1 MTKMVYMYKHTLA
14 IVLVVAIL
22 GGGVFLAQERRDT
35 VLREQ
40 VRTLEKDIRESKA
53 QSVRVEKTE
62 KEVVHVESLADAI
75 RLLPHPEQAV
85 AGQKLHDGLYWVWSK
100 QVHQDEEYKNEDQ
113 SWMVNV
119 RTKEVRLLKTY
130 AFGVPYGPKVGHE
143 LSSEKYFIVEW
154 TGGWEGVTFN
164 AQDVIDRP
172 TGQLLYSLRLQD
184 GTFATVEEGTK
195 KVEITLDP
203 KNGCDQAVNNPRV
216 NVQVKGVSVNGK
228 TLAFPNPHAVTCVPM
243 PIAGVGVYPSFPYF
257 SFSDEGV
264 ARLGLPWSG
273 AVEIPL
279 PGLDA
284 ARVHLQ

>member
-1 MTKMVYMYKHTLA
+1 MVYMHKHTLV
-14 IVLVVAIL
+14 IVLVLVML
-22 GGGVFLAQERRDT
+22 GGGVFLVQERHDA

-40 VRTLEKDIRESKA
+40 VRALEKDVREAKA
-53 QSVRVEKTE
+53 QPAPAMKVE
-62 KEVVHVESLADAI
+62 KEVLVAESLADAI

-85 AGQKLHDGLYWVWSK
+85 AGQKLHDGLYWVWAK

-130 AFGVPYGPKVGHE
+130 AFGVPYGPKVGYE

-164 AQDVIDRP
+164 AQDVIDRA
-172 TGQLLYSLRLQD
+172 TGRLLYSLRLQD
-184 GTFATVEEGTK
+184 GTLATVEEGTS
-195 KVEITLDP
+195 KVEIALDP
-203 KNGCDQAVNNPRV
+203 RNGCDKAANNPQM

-228 TLAFPNPHAVTCVPM
+228 MLVFPKPHTVTCVPM

-257 SFSDEGV
+257 SFSDEGI

-273 AVEIPL
+273 AVEVPL